1 MNKLIDKVIKWHQDR
16 NLINGS
22 TDKAQLLKLIEELG
36 ELSNSVCKGK
46 DIRDDLGDMMVVMI
60 NIMKRNNLTMEECL
74 NVAYED
80 IKNRKGKI
88 VDGVFVK

>member
-16 NLINGS
+16 NL
-22 TDKAQLLKLIEELG
+22 
-36 ELSNSVCKGK
+36 SNSVCKGK
-46 DIRDDLGDMMVVMI
+46 DIKDDLGDMMVVMI

-74 NVAYED
+74 SVAYED

-88 VDGVFVK
+88 IDGVFVK